1 MVFSCSLIFARGKDL
16 EHATSPFVRTQHPK
30 RNIYQG
36 KEDSKLVVDT
46 PANRNIDPRVDA
58 LCALPPRLPVLFIAL
73 QPISI
78 HSNKFSSKTYVEN
91 WKTNFIETSLG
102 HFCIPLN
109 TMIEV
114 RMREKKGKRV
124 GRERMLD
131 VESDRNRAIFRSGET
146 VGTLSAAVVHVRV
159 GYSRILSST
168 PVSPL
173 RFSSGALSS
182 PPSRADSLFFPFLLT
197 SSRGNVV

>member
-1 MVFSCSLIFARGKDL
+1 M
-16 EHATSPFVRTQHPK
+16 RTQHPK

-109 TMIEV
+109 TMIGKNE
-114 RMREKKGKRV
+114 REKRKKG
-124 GRERMLD
+124 
-131 VESDRNRAIFRSGET
+131 RA
-146 VGTLSAAVVHVRV
+146 
-159 GYSRILSST
+159 
-168 PVSPL
+168 
-173 RFSSGALSS
+173 
-182 PPSRADSLFFPFLLT
+182 RADARRRVRSK
-197 SSRGNVV
+197 SCYI

>member
-1 MVFSCSLIFARGKDL
+1 M
-16 EHATSPFVRTQHPK
+16 RTQHPK

-46 PANRNIDPRVDA
+46 PANRNIDSRVDA

-109 TMIEV
+109 TMIGKNE
-114 RMREKKGKRV
+114 REKKEKG
-124 GRERMLD
+124 
-131 VESDRNRAIFRSGET
+131 
-146 VGTLSAAVVHVRV
+146 
-159 GYSRILSST
+159 
-168 PVSPL
+168 
-173 RFSSGALSS
+173 
-182 PPSRADSLFFPFLLT
+182 
-197 SSRGNVV
+197 